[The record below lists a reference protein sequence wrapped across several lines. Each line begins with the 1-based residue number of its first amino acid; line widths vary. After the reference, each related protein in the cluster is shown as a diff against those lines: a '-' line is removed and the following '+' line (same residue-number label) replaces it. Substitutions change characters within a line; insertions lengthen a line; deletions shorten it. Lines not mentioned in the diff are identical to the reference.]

1 MNVLAIRQRPRTP
14 CFLYLPFCYT
24 PPPVYQMASDSASV
38 RAAILDYMQACF
50 KHKVAVASGG
60 TATEPT
66 PCSSFTAEL
75 AAECRDIALSLA
87 DALNNIRVYPSSV
100 QEIN

>member
-1 MNVLAIRQRPRTP
+1 
-14 CFLYLPFCYT
+14 
-24 PPPVYQMASDSASV
+24 MASDSASV